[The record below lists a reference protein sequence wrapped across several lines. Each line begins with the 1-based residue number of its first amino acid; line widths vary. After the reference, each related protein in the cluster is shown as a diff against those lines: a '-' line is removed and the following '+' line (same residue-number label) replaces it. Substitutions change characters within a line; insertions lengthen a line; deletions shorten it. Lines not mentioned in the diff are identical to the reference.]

1 MLLKKGLTQVYTG
14 DGKGKTTAALGL
26 ALRALGWNKKV
37 CMIQFVKGGKRLGEI
52 EITKNQIPQFSI
64 HQFSKNNKIIL
75 RPTEK
80 DKEIAV
86 KTLEFAKKI
95 INSKKYD
102 IVILDE
108 INPAIKLKLIDV
120 KEVLKIIREKPK
132 NLELILT
139 GRNADKKII
148 AASDLV
154 TEMKLIKHP
163 YYKKIPA
170 RKGIEY

>member
-1 MLLKKGLTQVYTG
+1 MSLKKGLTQIYTG

-26 ALRALGWNKKV
+26 ALRALGWNKKI
-37 CMIQFVKGGKRLGEI
+37 CMIQFIKGGKRLGEI
-52 EITKNQIPQFSI
+52 KITQKKIPHFSI
-64 HQFSKNNKIIL
+64 HQFAKSDKIIL
-75 RPTEK
+75 RPTKK
-80 DKEIAV
+80 DKDIAI
-86 KTLEFAKKI
+86 KTLKFAKKI

-108 INPAIKLKLIDV
+108 INPAVKLKLIDT
-120 KEVLKIIREKPK
+120 KSILKIIREKPK
-132 NLELILT
+132 NLELVLT
-139 GRNADKKII
+139 GRGADKKII
-148 AASDLV
+148 AAADLV

>member
-1 MLLKKGLTQVYTG
+1 MKKITGLTQVYTG
-14 DGKGKTTAALGL
+14 NGKGKTTAALGL

-37 CMIQFVKGGKRLGEI
+37 CMIQFIKGGKQLGEI
-52 EITKNQIPQFSI
+52 KITKNQISQLSI
-64 HQFSKNNKIIL
+64 HQFSKSDKIIL
-75 RPTEK
+75 RPTKK
-80 DKEIAV
+80 DKV
-86 KTLEFAKKI
+86 VVQKTFKFAQKI
-95 INSKKYD
+95 INSDKYD

-120 KEVLKIIREKPK
+120 DEILKIIKQKPK

>member
-1 MLLKKGLTQVYTG
+1 MKTVGLVQIYTG

-37 CMIQFVKGGKRLGEI
+37 CMIQFIKGAKKLGEI
-52 EITKNQIPQFSI
+52 EITKKKIPQFSI
-64 HQFSKNNKIIL
+64 HQFAKSDKIIL
-75 RPTEK
+75 RPTKK
-80 DKEIAV
+80 DKEITI
-86 KTLEFAKKI
+86 KTLNFTKKI

-108 INPAIKLKLIDV
+108 INPALKLKLIKVD
-120 KEVLKIIREKPK
+120 EVIKLIKNKPK

-139 GRNADKKII
+139 GRRAPKKII
-148 AASDLV
+148 EAADLV

-163 YYKKIPA
+163 YYKNIPA